1 MRMPWTEKGMQICR
15 SKSAFEL
22 RMEINYTYQ
31 LPSLENFNFSLHWET
46 IFIGLSYNN
55 QNQMCLMLIWLYLYM
70 VIHVV

>member
-22 RMEINYTYQ
+22 RMEINYNYQ
-31 LPSLENFNFSLHWET
+31 LAGEYFNFSLHWET

-55 QNQMCLMLIWLYLYM
+55 QFNVFDAYWLFM
-70 VIHVV
+70 